1 MDVLNNIDKLLGN
14 DLKAELNK
22 NAKVF
27 VAAAYFSIYAFEK
40 LKKELQQIE
49 ELSFIFTSPTFIKDN
64 IKKEKREF
72 YIPKLNREKSLYGTE
87 FEIKLRNELTQK
99 AIARECSDWIKKK
112 VVFKSNKT
120 QGALQGFINIQNDAE
135 QITYMPVNG
144 FTTVDFGYEKGNALS
159 NLVNK
164 INEYPG

>member
-1 MDVLNNIDKLLGN
+1 
-14 DLKAELNK
+14 
-22 NAKVF
+22 
-27 VAAAYFSIYAFEK
+27 
-40 LKKELQQIE
+40 
-49 ELSFIFTSPTFIKDN
+49 
-64 IKKEKREF
+64 
-72 YIPKLNREKSLYGTE
+72 
-87 FEIKLRNELTQK
+87 LTQK

-164 INEYPG
+164 INEYPMVKYYFDLFEQVWWDTEKMADVTDEVIEHISTVYKENLPEFIYFVILYNIFNEFLSLFG